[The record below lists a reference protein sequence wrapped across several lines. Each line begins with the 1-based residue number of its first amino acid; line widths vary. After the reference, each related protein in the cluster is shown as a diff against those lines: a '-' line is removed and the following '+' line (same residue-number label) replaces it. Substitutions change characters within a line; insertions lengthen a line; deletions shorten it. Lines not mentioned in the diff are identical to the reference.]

1 MRERPG
7 DFRRP
12 TFVHRRGE
20 FLQPTTAVSAGAPE
34 FLTAK
39 APKAGGEMDRLTLAR
54 WLVSPDNPLAARV
67 TVNRQWAA
75 LFGRGLVRTQEDFG
89 YQGELP
95 TNPELLDWLAA
106 SFVEDD
112 KWSLKKL
119 HRRMVTS
126 QAYRQSSKVS
136 ADAIARDPDNRFL
149 SRGPRFRMD
158 GEVVRDSALAVAG
171 LLAKKMGGASV
182 YPAQPSSVTTEG
194 AYGRMQ
200 WTTSTGD
207 DRYRRSLYTF
217 TKRTAPFAMLST
229 LDAPSGESCIVRRD
243 VSNSALQSLTLL
255 NDVTFMEAA
264 QAIGREFSARNSP
277 DSMKLNALYRRLFSR
292 NPTAD
297 ESKMLAAFLS
307 GQRSFYDK
315 NPAEAAALMG
325 ESGSNQAIHSSA
337 AAWTALTRA
346 LLNTDEFVVHR

>member
-1 MRERPG
+1 
-7 DFRRP
+7 
-12 TFVHRRGE
+12 
-20 FLQPTTAVSAGAPE
+20 
-34 FLTAK
+34 
-39 APKAGGEMDRLTLAR
+39 
-54 WLVSPDNPLAARV
+54 
-67 TVNRQWAA
+67 
-75 LFGRGLVRTQEDFG
+75 
-89 YQGELP
+89 
-95 TNPELLDWLAA
+95 
-106 SFVEDD
+106 
-112 KWSLKKL
+112 
-119 HRRMVTS
+119 MVTS

-297 ESKMLAAFLS
+297 ESKMLSAFLS
-307 GQRSFYDK
+307 GQRAFYDK
-315 NPAEAAALMG
+315 NPTEAAALMG

-337 AAWTALTRA
+337 AAWTVLTRA